1 MSNEDIYEEVQE
13 DYTYDEYIDSLIPS
27 DEILADDEL
36 FEKYCDLM
44 ADEER
49 REIEQVLRDRS
60 TYDELP
66 F

>member
-1 MSNEDIYEEVQE
+1 MDTDNIYEEVQE
-13 DYTYDEYIDSLIPS
+13 DYTLDEYLDSLIPS
-27 DEILADDEL
+27 DEVLADDEL

-44 ADEER
+44 IDADHEER
-49 REIEQVLRDRS
+49 EQVLRDRS